1 MPDQSILEPTGAHSP
16 QSPLALCAAG
26 RFAEALGVIEAQ
38 SAAGAPLDTQTFD
51 LAALCALSLGQM
63 AAAEAWWRRAVDAW
77 PEIPDAYNHLG
88 KLLKGQGRLQEAEAI
103 YRRLLAV
110 RPGSPAA
117 LSNLG
122 TVLFDLQRT
131 AEAEALWR
139 EALGVRPDFP
149 EALHNLGRLLHARGC
164 LNEAE
169 EAYRNALLQLP
180 DSIEIHVNL
189 GNLLQQQ
196 GRLADAETA
205 YRTALAL
212 RPDMAAIHY
221 NLGHLLK
228 MQGHLTQAEAA
239 YRHTLALQ
247 PDYPMAAFSL
257 AVVLLQTGRYAQ
269 AWPLYESRFEQQ
281 GTIYH
286 QSASLLRCPR
296 WLGEPLAGK
305 RLLVW
310 QEDGLGDMIQFGR
323 YLPLLKARG
332 VTHLAFACQPPL
344 QRLFDAVNGVDEVP
358 SHEAAFPHAS
368 GYDYWLSPMS
378 APALMGTTLDTI
390 PPPLRLRADAALLER
405 WGKQLA
411 ALPEG
416 RKVGLVW
423 RGNPRHHNDAHRSLP
438 SLACLA
444 PLWQVP
450 GLSFVSLQK
459 GDGESDAHP
468 PPAAQPLL
476 HLGSAVTDLAD
487 TAAIVAQLDLVIS
500 VDTSIVHLA
509 ASLGVPCWV
518 LLPAHDPD
526 WRWMSERAD
535 SPWYPGTLRLFRRA
549 SHDDDWHATIARV
562 RDACRETLNAS

>member
-1 MPDQSILEPTGAHSP
+1 MPDQSIHEPTGAHSP
-16 QSPLALCAAG
+16 QSLLALCAAG
-26 RFAEALGVIEAQ
+26 RFAEALSLIEAQ
-38 SAAGAPLDTQTFD
+38 SASGAPLDSQTFD
-51 LAALCALSLGQM
+51 LAALCALSLGQT
-63 AAAEAWWRRAVDAW
+63 AAAEAWWRRAIDAW
-77 PEIPDAYNHLG
+77 PEASDAYNHLG
-88 KLLKGQGRLQEAEAI
+88 KLLKGQGRLQEAEAV
-103 YRRLLAV
+103 YRRLLAM
-110 RPGSPAA
+110 RPASAEA

-122 TVLFDLQRT
+122 AVLFDLQRI

-139 EALGVRPDFP
+139 EALRVRPDFP
-149 EALHNLGRLLHARGC
+149 EALHNLGRALHAQGRLG
-164 LNEAE
+164 EAE
-169 EAYRNALLQLP
+169 QAYRNALLRLP

-189 GNLLQQQ
+189 GNVLQQQ

-205 YRTALAL
+205 YRAALAL
-212 RPDMAAIHY
+212 RPDIAAVHY

-228 MQGHLTQAEAA
+228 MQGRLTQAEAA
-239 YRHTLALQ
+239 YRDTLALQ

-269 AWPLYESRFEQQ
+269 AWPLYESRFEQP

-286 QSASLLRCPR
+286 QSASLLGCPR
-296 WLGEPLAGK
+296 WRGEPLAGK

-332 VTHLAFACQPPL
+332 VAHLAFACQTPL
-344 QRLFDAVNGVDEVP
+344 QRLFDAVDGVDEVL

-378 APALMGTTLDTI
+378 APALMDTTLDTI
-390 PPPLRLRADAALLER
+390 APPLRLRPDSALLER
-405 WGKQLA
+405 WGAQLA
-411 ALPEG
+411 ALPQG

-423 RGNPRHHNDAHRSLP
+423 RGNSRHHNDAHRSLP

-459 GDGESDAHP
+459 GDGESEAHP
-468 PPAAQPLL
+468 PPAEQPLL

-500 VDTSIVHLA
+500 VDTSTVHLA

-526 WRWMSERAD
+526 WRWMSERTD
-535 SPWYPGTLRLFRRA
+535 SPWYPGALRLFRRA
-549 SHDDDWHATIARV
+549 SHDGDWHATIARV
-562 RDACRETLNAS
+562 CDACRETVSAS